1 MIKMCV
7 TCANYKQGCCYRLSA
22 LSIRVDAEF
31 ICDFYRQKTSGA
43 FRRKMAKLNKGDDVI
58 FIIGTRG
65 AGKRYVMEGKTND
78 K

>member
-1 MIKMCV
+1 MISICL
-7 TCANYKQGCCYRLSA
+7 TCANNKAGRCA
-22 LSIRVDAEF
+22 AGIGDDFDPEF

-43 FRRKMAKLNKGDDVI
+43 FRRKMAKVNKGDDVI
-58 FIIGTRG
+58 FIVGTRG